1 MPGDY
6 FGRPDSSPAR
16 SFLPQGL
23 FLSAGFISG
32 LLFSST
38 GIISAARIHPQPA
51 LFLHRDYFYRSDS
64 SLACS
69 CVPQGLFQP
78 PGFIPS
84 LLFFPTGIISIGQ
97 IHLQLALFF
106 RRDYFGRPD
115 SSLQADFLRCG
126 CISAKYPSENVHHWA
141 HRKRG
146 CKKHSSQKRS
156 KSP

>member
-1 MPGDY
+1 MRNQQHDICNPQALIRVSGDY

-23 FLSAGFISG
+23 F
-32 LLFSST
+32 
-38 GIISAARIHPQPA
+38 R
-51 LFLHRDYFYRSDS
+51 
-64 SLACS
+64 
-69 CVPQGLFQP
+69 P

-97 IHLQLALFF
+97 IHLWLALLF

-115 SSLQADFLRCG
+115 SSPACSFSPQGLFRPARFISSSLFSSTG
-126 CISAKYPSENVHHWA
+126 IISAARIHPYKQIFSAADASLQNIPLKTCTTGHTEKEDV
-141 HRKRG
+141 
-146 CKKHSSQKRS
+146 KKHSSQKRN